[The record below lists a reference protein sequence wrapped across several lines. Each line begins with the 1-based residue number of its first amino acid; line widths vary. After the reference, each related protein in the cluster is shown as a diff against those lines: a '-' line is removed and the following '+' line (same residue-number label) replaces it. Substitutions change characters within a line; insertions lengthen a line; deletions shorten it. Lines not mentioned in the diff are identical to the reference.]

1 MKKRLILL
9 GFLWVISVKILSV
22 PVLATLE
29 PIQLV
34 QHPQANCYRLEEI
47 TALENCKNRE
57 WQNETLE
64 NQAQQLYQQGDLQQS
79 LFLLEAALKQHQAKN
94 DQIGIIRVWRNM
106 AFIYLKQ
113 QELQKAQTAILSS
126 LELLEQL
133 HSSLE
138 KQQIY
143 ASVLE
148 IKGQT
153 QLFMSQPELAL
164 ESWKQ
169 SAKIYQE
176 TGEITDFIRVKIN
189 QVQALQALGLYSKAR
204 NIIVEAENQLI
215 FQPDSLLKAKSL
227 QSLGDILRELGD
239 LELSLKILYQSLAIA
254 EYLQNPEQ
262 MVVTL
267 LSLGKTAALQ
277 NQLELA
283 NDFYQRI
290 IQAEAVPAV
299 TIQAHLN
306 NLKILIQQDKI
317 SEGLKFI
324 PEIETKI
331 NQIPVS
337 KVKVDAQINLAE
349 TLIQL
354 RQKDDSLFSMSIIAR
369 YLTEA
374 IKTAKLLQDQRS
386 ESYGMGLLG
395 KLYQQNQQLEAAQ
408 TVTEEAL
415 QIAQAINAYDVAY
428 QWQWQLGQI
437 LRIQKHPKLAI
448 KAYIQAWKNLQSLRS
463 DILSINSEIQFNF
476 RKKVEPVY
484 RELVD
489 LLLSSNP
496 TQTELKLARDVIES
510 LQLAELD
517 NFFKVACLDTK
528 PINIDTLDPTAA
540 IFYTISLQDRL
551 ELIVTLPNQPLVHY
565 MAVISA
571 QELETIID
579 LMQEAILIPRERI
592 FIENFL
598 EPSQQLY
605 QDLIQPFEQLFKMN
619 NIQNLVFVLDSGLR
633 NIPLASLFD
642 GQQYL
647 IEKYNVAIA
656 PSLQLIDPQP
666 LTQKQLNVLSG
677 GLTEARQGFSALPN
691 VELELQQIQAQTQ
704 SEILL
709 NENFTEPQFNQEVSQ
724 VPFSI
729 IHLATHGKFS
739 SELEDT
745 FILTWNE
752 KINIE
757 ELRSLLKTDAK
768 QLNPIE
774 LLVLSACQTAA
785 GDERA
790 GLGLAGVAVRSGAR
804 STLASLWSVN
814 DESTALLMSYFYQ
827 ELSQSK
833 RTKAEAL
840 RRAQL
845 KVLQQQ
851 DFSHPYFWAA
861 FVLVGNWL

>member
-9 GFLWVISVKILSV
+9 VFLLAISLKMLSF
-22 PVLATLE
+22 PVFATIE
-29 PIQLV
+29 PVQLV
-34 QHPQANCYRLEEI
+34 NNLDVNCYRLEEKI
-47 TALENCKNRE
+47 DLESCKSQKR
-57 WQNETLE
+57 QNENLE
-64 NQAQQLYQQGDLQQS
+64 DQAQQLYQQGDLQQS
-79 LFLLEAALKQHQAKN
+79 LLLLEAALKKYQAQNNK
-94 DQIGIIRVWRNM
+94 IGIIRVWRNI

-113 QELQKAQTAILSS
+113 QELQKAQTAISSS

-133 HSSLE
+133 QFSPE
-138 KQQIY
+138 QQQLY

-148 IKGQT
+148 IQGQT
-153 QLFMSQPELAL
+153 QLFMSQTEFAL
-164 ESWKQ
+164 ETWKKA
-169 SAKIYQE
+169 AKIYQE
-176 TGEITDFIRVKIN
+176 LEKNTDFIRLQIN

-204 NIIVEAENQLI
+204 NIIVEAEKQLM

-254 EYLQNPEQ
+254 ESLQNPEQ
-262 MVVTL
+262 IAITL
-267 LSLGKTAALQ
+267 LSLGKTATLQ

-283 NDFYQRI
+283 SDFYQRI
-290 IQAEAVPAV
+290 IQADAVSAV
-299 TIQAHLN
+299 KIQAQLNHLK
-306 NLKILIQQDKI
+306 LFIEQDKF
-317 SEGLKFI
+317 SEVLQLI
-324 PEIETKI
+324 PQIKQEI

-349 TLIQL
+349 TLMQL
-354 RQKDDSLFSMSIIAR
+354 QQKDDSLFSLSIIAQ

-395 KLYQQNQQLEAAQ
+395 KLYQQNQQLESAQ
-408 TVTEEAL
+408 TVTEQAL
-415 QIAQAINAYDVAY
+415 QIAQAIHAYDIAY

-437 LRIQKHPKLAI
+437 LRSQKQPKLAT
-448 KAYIQAWKNLQSLRS
+448 KAYLQAWKNLQSLRS
-463 DILSINSEIQFNF
+463 DIISINSEVQFNF
-476 RKKVEPVY
+476 REQVEPIY

-517 NFFKVACLDTK
+517 NFFKAACLDTK
-528 PINIDTLDPTAA
+528 PINIDILDPTAA
-540 IFYTISLQDRL
+540 IFYTISLPDRL
-551 ELIVTLPNQPLVHY
+551 ELIVTLPHQPLVHY
-565 MAVISA
+565 TAVISA
-571 QELETIID
+571 RELETIID
-579 LMQEAILIPRERI
+579 LMQEAIMIPRERI

-605 QDLIQPFEQLFKMN
+605 LQLIQPFEPLLKIN
-619 NIQNLVFVLDSGLR
+619 NIQNIVFVLDSRLR
-633 NIPLASLFD
+633 NIPIASLYD

-666 LTQKQLNVLSG
+666 LTQKQLNVLGG

-709 NENFTEPQFNQEVSQ
+709 NENFTEPLFNREVSQ
-724 VPFSI
+724 VPFSV

-757 ELRSLLKTDAK
+757 ELRNLLKADAK

-790 GLGLAGVAVRSGAR
+790 GLGLAGMAVRSGAR
-804 STLASLWSVN
+804 STIASLWSVN
-814 DESTALLMSYFYQ
+814 DESTALLMNYFYQ
-827 ELSQSK
+827 ELSQLN

-851 DFSHPYFWAA
+851 DFAHPYFWAA